1 MKSSIK
7 LTKAEKR
14 EEKHLKTK
22 KAPKGGTL
30 AGQIKKVQTSK
41 KYAKKKLK
49 T

>member
-14 EEKHLKTK
+14 EKLRQKAK

-30 AGQIKKVQTSK
+30 AGQARKVQIAR
-41 KYAKKKLK
+41 KYAKKKR
-49 T
+49 